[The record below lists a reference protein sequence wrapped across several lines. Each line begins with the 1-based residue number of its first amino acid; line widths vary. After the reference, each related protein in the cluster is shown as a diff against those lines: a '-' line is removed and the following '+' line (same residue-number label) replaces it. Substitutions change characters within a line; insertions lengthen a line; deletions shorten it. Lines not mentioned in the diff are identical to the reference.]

1 MSRPSYY
8 DIDDILAVQERVPCV
23 LQVDLDGLGSSGSG
37 GLSKVH
43 RNSRWALPFWM
54 ADRLNEE
61 DYVNMEVS
69 PMFSKQANRM
79 YAASPE
85 SIQLRAITQHF
96 YQFGLHL
103 GDLVPDVPQILRNM
117 YMQRLQK
124 IAQISQQ
131 GQNVEALDFVQSL
144 DKSEAR
150 LLKLCQQSQSAMVEW
165 QQSKAYTL
173 QKAPALP

>member
-1 MSRPSYY
+1 MSRANYY

-37 GLSKVH
+37 GASKVH
-43 RNSRWALPFWM
+43 RNSRWTLPFWM

-85 SIQLRAITQHF
+85 SIQLRAITQHY

-103 GDLVPDVPQILRNM
+103 ADLVPEVPQVLRNM
-117 YMQRLQK
+117 YMQRVQK
-124 IAQISQQ
+124 IAKISQQ
-131 GQNVEALDFVQSL
+131 GQNIEAMDFVQSL
-144 DKSEAR
+144 DKTEAQM
-150 LLKLCQQSQSAMVEW
+150 LKLCQQSQRSMAEW
-165 QQSKAYTL
+165 QQNKAYTL
-173 QKAPALP
+173 KKAPALP

>member
-1 MSRPSYY
+1 MSGASYY

-37 GLSKVH
+37 GTSKVH
-43 RNSRWALPFWM
+43 RNSRQTLPFWM

-85 SIQLRAITQHF
+85 SIQLRAITQHY
-96 YQFGLHL
+96 YQFGLHV
-103 GDLVPDVPQILRNM
+103 GDLIPEVPQVLRNM

-131 GQNVEALDFVQSL
+131 GQNVESLDFVQSL
-144 DKSEAR
+144 DKSEAHM
-150 LLKLCQQSQSAMVEW
+150 LKLCQNSQRAMAEW
-165 QQSKAYTL
+165 QQNKAYTL
-173 QKAPALP
+173 KKAPVLP